1 MPSKK
6 FPQKNN
12 YANQRES
19 QENIA
24 FLADI
29 FASSQTPKILTTRVF
44 LAKKNNLAIYVYI
57 YEFFFNGTIIKNQS
71 DGEFTYV

>member
-6 FPQKNN
+6 FPQKNID
-12 YANQRES
+12 ANQRES
-19 QENIA
+19 WENIA

-29 FASSQTPKILTTRVF
+29 FASSQPPKILTTRVF
-44 LAKKNNLAIYVYI
+44 LAKKKKFSYIYI